1 MQIPPIPQQETL
13 VRLTQMLAQRVAG
26 QPLAHH
32 QNLHEKSH
40 AAIHATAAT
49 PDGREADDE

>member
-1 MQIPPIPQQETL
+1 MQIPPIPRQETL